1 MSMQEDNRPGRPTTH
16 TTPAGAPRATT
27 SRMPVQENDMASDLM
42 VAPAGWR
49 LSWGA
54 VFAGVIV
61 ALVTQLI
68 LNLLGLGV
76 GLAGA
81 PAASTSTGS
90 MEWFGTGLGIWWA
103 ITGIIAAAVGGWFA
117 GRTLGSGDRN
127 DGMIHG
133 LLSWAGATLVVAF
146 LLTTAMGGAL
156 GVQPIQQQALAPLGQ
171 AGQQVFGQAGQGGQG
186 AGGAPSG
193 QPAQPGAEQQP
204 GAPPPAGGQ
213 PALTPQQQQQA
224 QRAVGAISGAA
235 IASFI
240 ALLIGAAAAASAGR
254 AGVSAARRALRE

>member
-1 MSMQEDNRPGRPTTH
+1 MTMHEDNRPGRGTIRETQTPVRTTTS
-16 TTPAGAPRATT
+16 TTPTREAEA
-27 SRMPVQENDMASDLM
+27 ASDLM

-54 VFAGVIV
+54 VFAGAMV
-61 ALVTQLI
+61 ALVSQLI

-81 PAASTSTGS
+81 PSGAGIESL
-90 MEWFGTGLGIWWA
+90 GTGFGIWWA
-103 ITGIIAAAVGGWFA
+103 IAGIIAAAIGGWFA

-146 LLTTAMGGAL
+146 LLTSALGGGMLGMGMQQQQMAGGAT
-156 GVQPIQQQALAPLGQ
+156 GQ
-171 AGQQVFGQAGQGGQG
+171 
-186 AGGAPSG
+186 AGGAP
-193 QPAQPGAEQQP
+193 QPGATGQQP
-204 GAPPPAGGQ
+204 GITAPTARD
-213 PALTPQQQQQA
+213 L
-224 QRAVGAISGAA
+224 QRAAGPASGVA

-240 ALLIGAAAAASAGR
+240 ALLLGAAAAAAAGR
-254 AGVSAARRALRE
+254 AGVSAARRALHEEG